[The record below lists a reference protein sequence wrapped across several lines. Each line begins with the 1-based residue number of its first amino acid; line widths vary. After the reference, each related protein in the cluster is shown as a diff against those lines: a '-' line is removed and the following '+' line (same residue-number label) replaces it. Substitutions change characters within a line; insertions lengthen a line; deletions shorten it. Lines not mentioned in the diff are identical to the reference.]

1 MSKKETMTYEGVGIN
16 YKEMD
21 PFKIMAQQ
29 AAIQTAGNLARFG
42 IAEVPESR
50 GESAYVIDMG
60 DSYIAIVEE
69 GLGTKNAAA
78 DEMYKLTGKSYYDQ
92 AGQCTM
98 AMIVNDLITVG
109 ADPATA
115 MMHLAAGASNWFS
128 DERRCHDVVNGWKH
142 ACDLAGCSWGGGET
156 PTLKK
161 LIYPETVVMA
171 GSAIGIIRQKK
182 NLLLGSK
189 IQNGDAIVV
198 VKSSGIHANGLTL
211 GREIADKLPDGY
223 LTPMPSGRVYGD
235 VLLDATLIYAPLL
248 RALQE
253 AGVELHYAVNIT
265 GHGWRKLMRAQRQFT
280 YVIKTLPE
288 VPEIFPFMQEH
299 GPISL
304 RESYEN
310 LNMGAGFAFYLPYK
324 GVPRSIEI
332 AKRLGFGALLAGYI
346 EPGERKVVLEP
357 INLTFGEETLQVR

>member
-1 MSKKETMTYEGVGIN
+1 MTKKEMTYEGVGIN

-29 AAIQTAGNLARFG
+29 AAVQTAGNLHRLG
-42 IAEVPESR
+42 IAEVSESR

-60 DSYIAIVEE
+60 GWYLAFVEE
-69 GLGTKNAAA
+69 GLGTKNVAA

-92 AGQCTM
+92 ASQCTM

-109 ADPATA
+109 ADPLAA
-115 MMHLAAGASNWFS
+115 MMHLAAGASAWFS
-128 DERRCHDVVNGWKH
+128 DKQRCQEVVNGWQQ
-142 ACDLAGCSWGGGET
+142 ACNLAGCSWGGGET

-171 GSAIGIIRQKK
+171 GSAIGIIRSQ
-182 NLLLGSK
+182 NDLLLGSK
-189 IQNGDAIVV
+189 IENGDAILVI
-198 VKSSGIHANGLTL
+198 KSSGIHANGLTL
-211 GREIADKLPDGY
+211 AREIADKLPEGY
-223 LTPMPSGRVYGD
+223 LTKMPSGRPYGD

-253 AGVELHYAVNIT
+253 AGIELHYAINIT

-280 YVIKTLPE
+280 YVIEDLPE

-304 RESYEN
+304 QEAYEN
-310 LNMGAGFAFYLPYK
+310 LNMGGGFAFYLPYDE
-324 GVPRSIEI
+324 VEQAIEI
-332 AKRLGFGALLAGYI
+332 ANKLGFGALLAGYI
-346 EPGERKVVLEP
+346 KSGERKVVLEP
-357 INLTFGEETLQVR
+357 VNLIFGEETLQVR